1 MIKKNKTFDS
11 FTFRSELDLLEFRL
25 TELDPFVDV
34 FIIAELDS
42 NKKNSIFIQNKS
54 RFNKWKK
61 KIYHIFVTEESCL
74 NKITAEFINHS
85 PNFDDI
91 LLVSEINEVPDLRKK
106 DEITKELKYG
116 SILLQHQ
123 NFVWNIDHIDNLFVD
138 GTFMI
143 AFNSILV
150 DKEVLNK
157 TYSKKYNLKSG
168 GIQRIKNGWKF
179 SNFKLDDEFK
189 QQIDDKLPPVE
200 VDPITTYMLIEHNG
214 DIELPVNTKL
224 LPYNQ
229 IGRYQTKKHLFLV
242 ESDEPESLEM
252 LENQYSSV
260 TIINFSN
267 NLNEIIGEKVTDKTT
282 NNVLYLPEK
291 LLYTDE
297 LHKFQSQYKINE
309 VKRMFSTVFLQPQDT
324 TTIIYNNV
332 IIL

>member
-11 FTFRSELDLLEFRL
+11 FTFRGELDLLEFRL

-54 RFNKWKK
+54 RFDKWRK
-61 KIYHIFVTEESCL
+61 KIYHIFVTEESYL
-74 NKITAEFINHS
+74 NKITAEFVNHS
-85 PNFDDI
+85 PDFDDI

-106 DEITKELKYG
+106 DDITKELKYG
-116 SILLQHQ
+116 SIIIQHQ
-123 NFVWNIDHIDNLFVD
+123 NFVWNIDHIDNTFVD

-150 DKEVLNK
+150 DKEIL
-157 TYSKKYNLKSG
+157 TKKYYKKHKSKN
-168 GIQRIKNGWKF
+168 GINQRIKNGWKF
-179 SNFKLDDEFK
+179 SNFKLNDEFK
-189 QQIDDKLPPVE
+189 QQIDNKLPPIE
-200 VDPITTYMLIEHNG
+200 IDPITTYMLVEHNG
-214 DIELPVNTKL
+214 DVELPVNKKL
-224 LPYNQ
+224 LPHNQ
-229 IGRYQTKKHLFLV
+229 IGRYLSKKHLFLV

-282 NNVLYLPEK
+282 NNVLYLPETT
-291 LLYTDE
+291 LYTDE

-324 TTIIYNNV
+324 TTIIYNNS

>member
-11 FTFRSELDLLEFRL
+11 FTFRGELDLLEFRL
-25 TELDPFVDV
+25 TELDPFVNV

-54 RFNKWKK
+54 RFDKWRK
-61 KIYHIFVTEESCL
+61 KIYHIFVTEESYL
-74 NKITAEFINHS
+74 NKITAEFVNHS
-85 PNFDDI
+85 PDFDDI
-91 LLVSEINEVPDLRKK
+91 LLVSEINEIPDLRKK

-116 SILLQHQ
+116 SIILQHQ
-123 NFVWNIDHIDNLFVD
+123 NFVWNIDHIDNTFVD

-150 DKEVLNK
+150 DKEIL
-157 TYSKKYNLKSG
+157 TKKYYKKHKSKNG
-168 GIQRIKNGWKF
+168 VNQRIKNGWKF
-179 SNFKLDDEFK
+179 SNFKLDDEFR

-200 VDPITTYMLIEHNG
+200 VDPITTYMLVEHNG
-214 DIELPVNTKL
+214 DVELPVNKKL

-229 IGRYQTKKHLFLV
+229 IGRYRTKKHLFLV
-242 ESDEPESLEM
+242 ESDKPESLEM

-282 NNVLYLPEK
+282 NNVLYLPET

-324 TTIIYNNV
+324 TTIIYNNS

>member
-1 MIKKNKTFDS
+1 
-11 FTFRSELDLLEFRL
+11 LEFRL
-25 TELDPFVDV
+25 TELDPFVNV

-54 RFNKWKK
+54 RFDKWKK
-61 KIYHIFVTEESCL
+61 KIYHIFVTEESYL
-74 NKITAEFINHS
+74 NKITAEFVNHS
-85 PNFDDI
+85 PDFDDI

-106 DEITKELKYG
+106 DDITKELKYG
-116 SILLQHQ
+116 SIIIQHQ
-123 NFVWNIDHIDNLFVD
+123 NFVWNIDHIDNTFVD

-150 DKEVLNK
+150 DKEIL
-157 TYSKKYNLKSG
+157 TKKYYKKYKSKNG
-168 GIQRIKNGWKF
+168 VNQRIKNGWKF

-189 QQIDDKLPPVE
+189 QQIDNKLPPIDI
-200 VDPITTYMLIEHNG
+200 DPITTYMLVEHNG
-214 DIELPVNTKL
+214 DVELPVNKKL

-229 IGRYQTKKHLFLV
+229 IGRYLSKKHLFLV

-282 NNVLYLPEK
+282 NNVLYLPETT
-291 LLYTDE
+291 LYTDE

-324 TTIIYNNV
+324 TTIIYNNS

>member
-11 FTFRSELDLLEFRL
+11 FTFRGELDLLEFRL
-25 TELDPFVDV
+25 TELDPFVNV

-54 RFNKWKK
+54 RFDKWKK
-61 KIYHIFVTEESCL
+61 KIYHIFVTEESYL
-74 NKITAEFINHS
+74 NKITAEFVNHS
-85 PNFDDI
+85 PDFDDI
-91 LLVSEINEVPDLRKK
+91 LLVSEINEIPDLRKK

-116 SILLQHQ
+116 SIILQHQ
-123 NFVWNIDHIDNLFVD
+123 NFVWNIDHIDNTFVD

-150 DKEVLNK
+150 DKEIL
-157 TYSKKYNLKSG
+157 TKKYYKKHKSKNG
-168 GIQRIKNGWKF
+168 VNQRIKNGWKF
-179 SNFKLDDEFK
+179 SNFKLDDEFR

-200 VDPITTYMLIEHNG
+200 VDPITTYMLVEHNG
-214 DIELPVNTKL
+214 DVELPVNKKL

-242 ESDEPESLEM
+242 ESDKPESLEM

-282 NNVLYLPEK
+282 NNVLYLPET

-297 LHKFQSQYKINE
+297 LFRFQSQYKMNE

-324 TTIIYNNV
+324 TTIIYNNS

>member
-11 FTFRSELDLLEFRL
+11 FTFRGELDLLEFRL
-25 TELDPFVDV
+25 TELDPFVNV

-54 RFNKWKK
+54 RFDKWKK
-61 KIYHIFVTEESCL
+61 KIYHIFVTEESYL
-74 NKITAEFINHS
+74 NKITAEFVNHS
-85 PNFDDI
+85 PDFDDI
-91 LLVSEINEVPDLRKK
+91 LLVSEINEIPDLRKK

-116 SILLQHQ
+116 SIILQHQ
-123 NFVWNIDHIDNLFVD
+123 NFVWNIDHIDNTFVD

-150 DKEVLNK
+150 DKQIL
-157 TYSKKYNLKSG
+157 TKKYYKKYKSKNSVN
-168 GIQRIKNGWKF
+168 QRIKNGWKF
-179 SNFKLDDEFK
+179 SNFKLNDEFK
-189 QQIDDKLPPVE
+189 QQIDDKLPPIDI
-200 VDPITTYMLIEHNG
+200 DPITTYMLVEHNG
-214 DIELPVNTKL
+214 DVELPVNNKL

-229 IGRYQTKKHLFLV
+229 IGRYLSKKHLFLV

-260 TIINFSN
+260 TIINFSD

-282 NNVLYLPEK
+282 NNVLYLPET

-297 LHKFQSQYKINE
+297 LHRFQSQYKINE

-324 TTIIYNNV
+324 TTIIYNNS

>member
-11 FTFRSELDLLEFRL
+11 FTFRGELDLLEFRL
-25 TELDPFVDV
+25 TELDPFVNV

-54 RFNKWKK
+54 RFDKWKK
-61 KIYHIFVTEESCL
+61 KIYHIFVTEESYL
-74 NKITAEFINHS
+74 NKITAEFVNHS
-85 PNFDDI
+85 PDFDDI

-106 DEITKELKYG
+106 DDITKELKYG
-116 SILLQHQ
+116 SIIIQHQ
-123 NFVWNIDHIDNLFVD
+123 NFVWNIDHIDNTFVD

-150 DKEVLNK
+150 DKEIL
-157 TYSKKYNLKSG
+157 TKKYYKKHKSKN
-168 GIQRIKNGWKF
+168 GINQRIKNGWKF
-179 SNFKLDDEFK
+179 SNFKLEDEFK
-189 QQIDDKLPPVE
+189 QQIDNKLPPMDI
-200 VDPITTYMLIEHNG
+200 DPITTYMLVEHNG
-214 DIELPVNTKL
+214 DVELPVNKKL

-229 IGRYQTKKHLFLV
+229 IGRYLSKKHLFLV

-282 NNVLYLPEK
+282 NNVLYLPETT
-291 LLYTDE
+291 LYTDE

-324 TTIIYNNV
+324 TTIIYNNS

>member
-11 FTFRSELDLLEFRL
+11 FTFRGELDFLEFRL
-25 TELDPFVDV
+25 TELDPFVNV
-34 FIIAELDS
+34 FIIAELNS
-42 NKKNSIFIQNKS
+42 NKKNSIFIKNKS
-54 RFNKWKK
+54 RFDKWRK
-61 KIYHIFVTEESCL
+61 KIYHIFVTEESYL
-74 NKITAEFINHS
+74 NKITAEFINHN
-85 PNFDDI
+85 PDFDDI

-116 SILLQHQ
+116 SIILQHQ
-123 NFVWNIDHIDNLFVD
+123 NFVWNIDHIDNTFVD

-150 DKEVLNK
+150 DKEIL
-157 TYSKKYNLKSG
+157 TKKYYKKHKSKNG
-168 GIQRIKNGWKF
+168 VNQRIKNGWRF
-179 SNFKLDDEFK
+179 SNFKLEDEFK
-189 QQIDDKLPPVE
+189 RQIDDKLPPIDI
-200 VDPITTYMLIEHNG
+200 DPITTYMLVEHNG
-214 DIELPVNTKL
+214 DVELPVNKKL

-229 IGRYQTKKHLFLV
+229 IGRYLSKKHLFLV

-282 NNVLYLPEK
+282 NNVLYLPET

-324 TTIIYNNV
+324 TTIIYNNS

>member
-11 FTFRSELDLLEFRL
+11 FTFRGELDLLEFRL
-25 TELDPFVDV
+25 TELDPFVNV

-54 RFNKWKK
+54 RFDKWKK
-61 KIYHIFVTEESCL
+61 KIYHIFVTEESYL
-74 NKITAEFINHS
+74 NKITAEFVNHS
-85 PNFDDI
+85 PDFDDI

-106 DEITKELKYG
+106 DDITKELKYG
-116 SILLQHQ
+116 SIIIQHQ
-123 NFVWNIDHIDNLFVD
+123 NFVWNIDHIDNTFVD

-150 DKEVLNK
+150 DKEIL
-157 TYSKKYNLKSG
+157 TKKYYKKHKSKN
-168 GIQRIKNGWKF
+168 GINQRIKNGWKF
-179 SNFKLDDEFK
+179 SNFKLEDEFK
-189 QQIDDKLPPVE
+189 QQIDNKLPPMDI
-200 VDPITTYMLIEHNG
+200 DPITTYMLVEHNG
-214 DIELPVNTKL
+214 DVELPVNKKL

-229 IGRYQTKKHLFLV
+229 IGRYLSKKHLFLV

-282 NNVLYLPEK
+282 NNVLYLPETT
-291 LLYTDE
+291 LYTDE
-297 LHKFQSQYKINE
+297 LHKFQSQYKMNE

-324 TTIIYNNV
+324 TTIIYNNS

>member
-11 FTFRSELDLLEFRL
+11 FTFRGELDLLEFRL
-25 TELDPFVDV
+25 TELNPFIDV
-34 FIIAELDS
+34 FIIAEFDS
-42 NKKNSIFIQNKS
+42 NKKNSIFIQNKT
-54 RFNKWKK
+54 RFDKWKK
-61 KIYHIFVTEESCL
+61 KIRHIFVTEESYL
-74 NKITAEFINHS
+74 NKITAEFVNHS
-85 PNFDDI
+85 PDFDDV
-91 LLVSEINEVPDLRKK
+91 LLVSEINEVPNLRKK

-123 NFVWNIDHIDNLFVD
+123 NFVWNIDHIDNTFVD

-150 DKEVLNK
+150 DKEILNK
-157 TYSKKYNLKSG
+157 TYSKKHNLKSG
-168 GIQRIKNGWKF
+168 GVQRIKNGWKF

-200 VDPITTYMLIEHNG
+200 VDPITTYMLVEHNG

-282 NNVLYLPEK
+282 NNVLYLPET

-297 LHKFQSQYKINE
+297 LYKFQSQYKINE
-309 VKRMFSTVFLQPQDT
+309 VKRMFSTVFLQKQDT
-324 TTIIYNNV
+324 TTIIYNNS
-332 IIL
+332 III

>member
-11 FTFRSELDLLEFRL
+11 FTFRGELDLLEFRL
-25 TELDPFVDV
+25 TELDPFVNV

-54 RFNKWKK
+54 RFDKWRK
-61 KIYHIFVTEESCL
+61 KIYHIFVTEESYL
-74 NKITAEFINHS
+74 NKITAEFVNHS
-85 PNFDDI
+85 PDFDDI
-91 LLVSEINEVPDLRKK
+91 LLVSEINEIPDLRKK

-116 SILLQHQ
+116 SIILQHQ
-123 NFVWNIDHIDNLFVD
+123 NFVWNIDHIDNTFVD

-150 DKEVLNK
+150 DKEIL
-157 TYSKKYNLKSG
+157 TKKYYKKHKSKNG
-168 GIQRIKNGWKF
+168 VNQRIKNGWKF
-179 SNFKLDDEFK
+179 SNFKLDDEFR

-200 VDPITTYMLIEHNG
+200 VDPITTYMLVEHNG
-214 DIELPVNTKL
+214 DVELPVNKKL

-242 ESDEPESLEM
+242 ESDKPESLEM

-282 NNVLYLPEK
+282 NNVLYLPET

-324 TTIIYNNV
+324 TTIIYNNS

>member
-11 FTFRSELDLLEFRL
+11 FTFRGELDLLEFRL
-25 TELDPFVDV
+25 TELDPFVNV

-54 RFNKWKK
+54 RFDKWRK
-61 KIYHIFVTEESCL
+61 KIYHIFVTEESYL
-74 NKITAEFINHS
+74 NKITAEFVNHS
-85 PNFDDI
+85 PDFDDI
-91 LLVSEINEVPDLRKK
+91 LLVSEINEIPDLRKK

-123 NFVWNIDHIDNLFVD
+123 NFVWNIDHIDNTFVD

-150 DKEVLNK
+150 DKEIL
-157 TYSKKYNLKSG
+157 TKKYYKKHKSKNG
-168 GIQRIKNGWKF
+168 VNQRIKNGWKF
-179 SNFKLDDEFK
+179 SNFKLDDEFR

-200 VDPITTYMLIEHNG
+200 VDPITTYMLVEHNG
-214 DIELPVNTKL
+214 DVELPVNKKL

-229 IGRYQTKKHLFLV
+229 IGRYRTKKHLFLV
-242 ESDEPESLEM
+242 ESDKPESLEM

-282 NNVLYLPEK
+282 NNVLYLPET

-324 TTIIYNNV
+324 TTIIYNNS

>member
-1 MIKKNKTFDS
+1 MIKINKTFDS
-11 FTFRSELDLLEFRL
+11 FMFKGELDLLEFRL

-34 FIIAELDS
+34 FIIAEFDS
-42 NKKNSIFIQNKS
+42 NKKNSIFIQNKT
-54 RFNKWKK
+54 RFNKWRK
-61 KIYHIFVTEESCL
+61 KISHIFVTEESCL
-74 NKITAEFINHS
+74 NKITAEFVNHS
-85 PNFDDI
+85 PDFDDI
-91 LLVSEINEVPDLRKK
+91 LLVSEINEVPNLRKK

-150 DKEVLNK
+150 DKEILNK

-168 GIQRIKNGWKF
+168 GVQRIKNGWKF
-179 SNFKLDDEFK
+179 SNFKLDDEFR

-200 VDPITTYMLIEHNG
+200 VDPITTYMLVEHNG
-214 DIELPVNTKL
+214 EVELPVNTKL

-260 TIINFSN
+260 TIINFSD

-282 NNVLYLPEK
+282 NNVLYLPET

-297 LHKFQSQYKINE
+297 LTKFQAQYKINE

-324 TTIIYNNV
+324 TTIIYNNS

>member
-11 FTFRSELDLLEFRL
+11 FTFRGELDLLEFRL
-25 TELDPFVDV
+25 TELDPFVNV

-54 RFNKWKK
+54 RFDKWRK
-61 KIYHIFVTEESCL
+61 KIYHIFVTEESYL
-74 NKITAEFINHS
+74 NKITAEFVNHD
-85 PNFDDI
+85 PDFDDI
-91 LLVSEINEVPDLRKK
+91 LLVSEINEVPNLRKK

-116 SILLQHQ
+116 SIILQHQ
-123 NFVWNIDHIDNLFVD
+123 NFVWNIDHIDNTFVD

-150 DKEVLNK
+150 DKEILTK
-157 TYSKKYNLKSG
+157 TYYKKHKSNNSSN
-168 GIQRIKNGWKF
+168 QRIKNGWKF

-189 QQIDDKLPPVE
+189 RQIDDKLPPIDI
-200 VDPITTYMLIEHNG
+200 DPLTTYMLVEHNG
-214 DIELPVNTKL
+214 EVELPVNSKL

-242 ESDEPESLEM
+242 ESDEPESIEM

-282 NNVLYLPEK
+282 NNVLYLPET

-297 LHKFQSQYKINE
+297 LHKFQSQYKMNE

-324 TTIIYNNV
+324 TTIIYKNSV
-332 IIL
+332 IL

>member
-11 FTFRSELDLLEFRL
+11 FTFRGELDLLEFRL
-25 TELDPFVDV
+25 TELDPFVNV

-54 RFNKWKK
+54 RFDKWRK
-61 KIYHIFVTEESCL
+61 KISHIFVTEESCL
-74 NKITAEFINHS
+74 KKITAEFINHS

-123 NFVWNIDHIDNLFVD
+123 NFVWNIDHIDNTFVD

-143 AFNSILV
+143 AFNLILV

-168 GIQRIKNGWKF
+168 GVQRIKNGWKF
-179 SNFKLDDEFK
+179 SNFKLDDEFR
-189 QQIDDKLPPVE
+189 QQIENKLPPVE
-200 VDPITTYMLIEHNG
+200 IDPITTYMLVEHNG
-214 DIELPVNTKL
+214 DVELPVSTKL

-229 IGRYQTKKHLFLV
+229 IGRYLSKKHLFLV

-282 NNVLYLPEK
+282 NNVLYLTETT
-291 LLYTDE
+291 LYTDE

-309 VKRMFSTVFLQPQDT
+309 VKRMFSMVFLQPQDT
-324 TTIIYNNV
+324 TTIIYNNS

>member
-11 FTFRSELDLLEFRL
+11 FTFRGELDLLEFRL
-25 TELDPFVDV
+25 TELDPFVNV

-54 RFNKWKK
+54 RFDKWKK
-61 KIYHIFVTEESCL
+61 KIYHIFVTEESYL
-74 NKITAEFINHS
+74 NKITAEFVNHS
-85 PNFDDI
+85 PDFDDI
-91 LLVSEINEVPDLRKK
+91 LLVSEINEIPDLRKK

-116 SILLQHQ
+116 SIILQHQ
-123 NFVWNIDHIDNLFVD
+123 NFVWNIDHIDNTFVD

-150 DKEVLNK
+150 DKEIL
-157 TYSKKYNLKSG
+157 TKKYYKKHKSKNG
-168 GIQRIKNGWKF
+168 VNQRIKNGWKF
-179 SNFKLDDEFK
+179 SNFKLDDEFR

-200 VDPITTYMLIEHNG
+200 VDPITIYMLVEHNG
-214 DIELPVNTKL
+214 DVELPVNNKL

-229 IGRYQTKKHLFLV
+229 IGRYLSKKHLFLV

-260 TIINFSN
+260 TIINFSD

-282 NNVLYLPEK
+282 NNVLYLPET

-297 LHKFQSQYKINE
+297 LHRFQSQYKINE

-324 TTIIYNNV
+324 TTIIYNNS